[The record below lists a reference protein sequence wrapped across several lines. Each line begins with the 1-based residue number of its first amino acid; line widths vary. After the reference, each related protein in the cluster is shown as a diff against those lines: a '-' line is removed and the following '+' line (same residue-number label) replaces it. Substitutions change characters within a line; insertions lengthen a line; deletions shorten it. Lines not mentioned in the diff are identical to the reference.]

1 MKKILVIDDEATIRL
16 VFSHILSNEITAVIT
31 CKNSKE
37 AREALSRHAFDLVIS
52 DIRLGGT
59 RSIEG
64 LELLSHIKNMSPG
77 TKVIIMTGYCS
88 EEMKEDAYRRGAFHY
103 YEKPIDMNHLVSKVE
118 AIGIDISSTESGLH
132 REYLNS

>member
-1 MKKILVIDDEATIRL
+1 MKKILIIDDEATIRL
-16 VFSHILSNEITAVIT
+16 VFSHILSNESTALIT
-31 CKNSKE
+31 CKNARE
-37 AREALSRHAFDLVIS
+37 AREVLSRHTFDLVIS

-64 LELLSHIKNMSPG
+64 LELLSHINNTAPG
-77 TKVIIMTGYCS
+77 TKVIIMTGYGS

-103 YEKPIDMNHLVSKVE
+103 YEKPIDMNHLVSKVK
-118 AIGIDISSTESGLH
+118 ALGIDISSTESGLH